1 MIMDMAKLLRQFQ
14 KMQGD
19 IKKINKEI
27 AKEKVTGS
35 SGGGMVEVTISGKL
49 EVVDIKIE
57 KKLTEEEDVEMLE
70 DLILAAV
77 NKALLKVQRL
87 SKERM
92 GRLAGGINIPG
103 MDIPGM
109 LD

>member
-1 MIMDMAKLLRQFQ
+1 MAKLLRQFQ

-19 IKKINKEI
+19 IKKIQKEI

-35 SGGGMVEVTISGKL
+35 SGGGMVEVTINGKL

-57 KKLTEEEDVEMLE
+57 KKLMEEKDVEMLE
-70 DLILAAV
+70 DLVLAAV
-77 NKALLKVQRL
+77 NKALLKAQQL
-87 SKERM
+87 AKERM
-92 GRLAGGINIPG
+92 GRLTGGLNIPG

-109 LD
+109 LG

>member
-19 IKKINKEI
+19 IKKIQKEI

-35 SGGGMVEVTISGKL
+35 SGGGMVEVTINGKL
-49 EVVDIKIE
+49 EVIDIEIE
-57 KKLTEEEDVEMLE
+57 KKLMEEKDVEMLE

-77 NKALLKVQRL
+77 NKAILKAQQL
-87 SKERM
+87 AKEKM
-92 GRLAGGINIPG
+92 GQLAGGLNIPG
-103 MDIPGM
+103 MEIPGIFG
-109 LD
+109 

>member
-19 IKKINKEI
+19 IKKIQKEI

-35 SGGGMVEVTISGKL
+35 SGGGMVEVTINGKL
-49 EVVDIKIE
+49 EVIDIEIE
-57 KKLTEEEDVEMLE
+57 KKLMEEKDVEMLE

-77 NKALLKVQRL
+77 NKAIHKAQQLA
-87 SKERM
+87 KEKM
-92 GRLAGGINIPG
+92 GQLAGGLNIPG
-103 MDIPGM
+103 MEIPGIFG
-109 LD
+109 

>member
-19 IKKINKEI
+19 IKKIQKEI

-35 SGGGMVEVTISGKL
+35 SGGGMVEVTINGKL
-49 EVVDIKIE
+49 EVIDIEIE
-57 KKLTEEEDVEMLE
+57 KKLLEEKDVEMLE

-77 NKALLKVQRL
+77 NKAILKAQQL
-87 SKERM
+87 AKEKM
-92 GRLAGGINIPG
+92 GQLAGGLNIPG
-103 MDIPGM
+103 MEIPGIFG
-109 LD
+109 

>member
-19 IKKINKEI
+19 IKKIQKEI

-35 SGGGMVEVTISGKL
+35 SGGGMVEVTINGKL
-49 EVVDIKIE
+49 EVIDIEIE
-57 KKLTEEEDVEMLE
+57 KKLLEEKDVEMLE

-77 NKALLKVQRL
+77 NKAILKAQQL
-87 SKERM
+87 AKEKM
-92 GRLAGGINIPG
+92 GQLAGGLNIPG

-109 LD
+109 LG

>member
-19 IKKINKEI
+19 IKKIHKEI
-27 AKEKVTGS
+27 AREKVTGS
-35 SGGGMVEVTISGKL
+35 SGGGMVEVTMNGKL

-57 KKLTEEEDVEMLE
+57 KRLVEERDVDMLE
-70 DLILAAV
+70 DLILAAM
-77 NKALLKVQRL
+77 NKTLLKTQQL
-87 SKERM
+87 TKERM
-92 GRLAGGINIPG
+92 GRLAGGLNIPG

-109 LD
+109 LG

>member
-19 IKKINKEI
+19 MKKIQKEI
-27 AKEKVTGS
+27 AKEEVVGS
-35 SGGGMVEVTISGKL
+35 SGGGMVEVTINGKL

-57 KKLTEEEDVEMLE
+57 KKLMEEKDKEMLE

-77 NKALLKVQRL
+77 NKGLLKAQQL
-87 SKERM
+87 TKERM
-92 GRLAGGINIPG
+92 GRLAGGLNIPG
-103 MDIPGM
+103 IDIPGM
-109 LD
+109 LG

>member
-1 MIMDMAKLLRQFQ
+1 MAKLLRQFQ

-19 IKKINKEI
+19 IKKIQKEV

-57 KKLTEEEDVEMLE
+57 KKLVEEKDIEMLE
-70 DLILAAV
+70 DLVLAAV
-77 NKALLKVQRL
+77 NKALVKAQQLA
-87 SKERM
+87 KERM
-92 GRLAGGINIPG
+92 GRLAGGLNIPG

-109 LD
+109 LG

>member
-19 IKKINKEI
+19 MKKIQKEI

-35 SGGGMVEVTISGKL
+35 SGGGMVEVTINGKL

-57 KKLTEEEDVEMLE
+57 KKLLEEKDKEMLE
-70 DLILAAV
+70 DLVLAAV
-77 NKALLKVQRL
+77 NKALLKAQQL
-87 SKERM
+87 TKERM
-92 GRLAGGINIPG
+92 GRLAGGLNIPG

-109 LD
+109 LG

>member
-19 IKKINKEI
+19 IKKIQKEI

-35 SGGGMVEVTISGKL
+35 SGGGMVEVTINGKL

-57 KKLTEEEDVEMLE
+57 KKLMEEKDVEMLE
-70 DLILAAV
+70 DLVLAAV
-77 NKALLKVQRL
+77 NKALLKAQQL
-87 SKERM
+87 AKERM
-92 GRLAGGINIPG
+92 GRLTGGLNIPG

-109 LD
+109 LG

>member
-19 IKKINKEI
+19 IKKIQKEI

-35 SGGGMVEVTISGKL
+35 SGGGMVEVTINGKL
-49 EVVDIKIE
+49 EVIDIKIE
-57 KKLTEEEDVEMLE
+57 KKLLEEKDVEMLE

-77 NKALLKVQRL
+77 NKAILKAQQL
-87 SKERM
+87 AKEKM
-92 GRLAGGINIPG
+92 GQLAGGLNIPG

-109 LD
+109 LG

>member
-19 IKKINKEI
+19 MKKIQKEI

-57 KKLTEEEDVEMLE
+57 KKLTEEKDVEMLE

-77 NKALLKVQRL
+77 NEALLKAQQL
-87 SKERM
+87 TKERM
-92 GRLAGGINIPG
+92 GRLAGGLNVPG

-109 LD
+109 LG

>member
-19 IKKINKEI
+19 IKKIQKEI

-35 SGGGMVEVTISGKL
+35 SGGGMVEVTINGKL
-49 EVVDIKIE
+49 EVIDIEIE
-57 KKLTEEEDVEMLE
+57 KKLMEEKDVEMLE

-77 NKALLKVQRL
+77 NKAILKAQQL
-87 SKERM
+87 AKEKM
-92 GRLAGGINIPG
+92 GQLAGGLNIPG

-109 LD
+109 LG

>member
-19 IKKINKEI
+19 MKKIQKEV
-27 AKEKVTGS
+27 AKEEVTGS
-35 SGGGMVEVTISGKL
+35 SGGGMVEVTINGKL

-57 KKLTEEEDVEMLE
+57 KKLMEEKDKEMLE

-77 NKALLKVQRL
+77 NKALLKAQQL
-87 SKERM
+87 AKERM
-92 GRLAGGINIPG
+92 GRLAGGLNIPG

-109 LD
+109 LG

>member
-19 IKKINKEI
+19 IKKIQKEV

-57 KKLTEEEDVEMLE
+57 KKLVEEKDIEMLE
-70 DLILAAV
+70 DLVLAAV
-77 NKALLKVQRL
+77 NKALVKAQQLA
-87 SKERM
+87 KERM
-92 GRLAGGINIPG
+92 GRLAGGLNIPG

-109 LD
+109 LG